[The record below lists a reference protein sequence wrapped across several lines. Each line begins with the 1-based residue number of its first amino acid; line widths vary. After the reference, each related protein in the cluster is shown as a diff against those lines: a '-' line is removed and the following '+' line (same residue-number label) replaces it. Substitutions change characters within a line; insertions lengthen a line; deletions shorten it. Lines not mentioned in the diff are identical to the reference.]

1 MCEELGLSSTA
12 GARPEAELWG
22 AAGSEG
28 AANPSPEPL
37 PAALAQLRRPGE
49 GVGASQGGLGVGW
62 GHVGSL

>member
-12 GARPEAELWG
+12 GACREAELWA
-22 AAGSEG
+22 AAGLEG

-37 PAALAQLRRPGE
+37 PAAPAQLRRPGE

-62 GHVGSL
+62 GPDGSL